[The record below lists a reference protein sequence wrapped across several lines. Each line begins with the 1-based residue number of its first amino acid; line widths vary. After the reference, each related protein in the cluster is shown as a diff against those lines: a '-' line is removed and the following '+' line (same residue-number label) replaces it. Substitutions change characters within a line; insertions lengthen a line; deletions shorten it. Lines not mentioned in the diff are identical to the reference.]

1 MPREA
6 LDTLRDKSGTRPE
19 IVLGDRFGTSASGD
33 IVEQVE
39 AAFAAAGFVVARNAP
54 FAGAYV
60 TQHYGR
66 LGRNQHAIQIEI
78 DRSIYMDER
87 RIEKRADF
95 AVVQRQISDIIRKLC
110 QLGTD
115 SLSVAAE

>member
-19 IVLGDRFGTSASGD
+19 IVLGDRFGTSASGE

-78 DRSIYMDER
+78 DRSIYMDEQL
-87 RIEKRADF
+87 IEPHGGFDEVRERLSRVIAD
-95 AVVQRQISDIIRKLC
+95 VVSIGRPAQ
-110 QLGTD
+110 QL
-115 SLSVAAE
+115 AAE